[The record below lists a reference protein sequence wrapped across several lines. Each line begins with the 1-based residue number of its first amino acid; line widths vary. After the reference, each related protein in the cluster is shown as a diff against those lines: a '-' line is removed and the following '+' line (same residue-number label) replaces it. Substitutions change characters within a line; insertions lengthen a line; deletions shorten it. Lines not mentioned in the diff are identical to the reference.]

1 MKKTAVTVALG
12 FAVMASFAQA
22 PKGERPKYTKEE
34 IVRIRAE
41 QHEKMLKINGGT
53 IVKPDSAKGE
63 IVFFNAQRRI
73 SEKRAAGSFRYL
85 AKNFKINYKVVTASS
100 PVSVT
105 NAAALCKAHKANA
118 AVFLV
123 DDPTLTSMS
132 VVSPDERWAI
142 VNIAALTADNPAESF
157 VVARTHKE
165 VVRALLYAMNAGD
178 TQKGEGLMS
187 PMTCLKDLD
196 DLASSLPPADVTA
209 RVMKNL
215 PKLGL
220 ARIKTSTY
228 REACQEGWAPQPTN
242 DYQKAIWEEVHT
254 PPEKPLKITYDKDK
268 QKPVVK

>member
-1 MKKTAVTVALG
+1 MNKMALTVVLSFVAL
-12 FAVMASFAQA
+12 FSFAQA
-22 PKGERPKYTKEE
+22 PKRERPKYTKEE
-34 IVRIRAE
+34 IARIRAE

-73 SEKRAAGSFRYL
+73 LEKRAAGSFRYL
-85 AKNFKINYKVVTASS
+85 AKNFKINYKVVTASL

-105 NAAALCKAHKANA
+105 NAAAMCKAYNANA

-123 DDPTLTSMS
+123 DDPTLSSTSI
-132 VVSPDERWAI
+132 VSPGERWAI
-142 VNIAALTADNPAESF
+142 VNIAALAADNPAESF

-187 PMTCLKDLD
+187 PMTCLKDFD
-196 DLASSLPPADVTA
+196 DIASALPPADVTA

-215 PKLGL
+215 QKLGL

-242 DYQKAIWEEVHT
+242 DYQKAIWQEVHAA
-254 PPEKPLKITYDKDK
+254 PDKPIKITYDKDK